1 MPNTASTQP
10 RRSAKASGL
19 RSPSAARKG
28 LTIAALPTAVAV
40 GFALLPIAN
49 AQSSSSS
56 TEGITDLLGSSNLS
70 DSFAPSNPP

>member
-1 MPNTASTQP
+1 MPNTASSQP
-10 RRSAKASGL
+10 RRSAKDSGL

-56 TEGITDLLGSSNLS
+56 SEGITLS
-70 DSFAPSNPP
+70 LIHISEPTRPY